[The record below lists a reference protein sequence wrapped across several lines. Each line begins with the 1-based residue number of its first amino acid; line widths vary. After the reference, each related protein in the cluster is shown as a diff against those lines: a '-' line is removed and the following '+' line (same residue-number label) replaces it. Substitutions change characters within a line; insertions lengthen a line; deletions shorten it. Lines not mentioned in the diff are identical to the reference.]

1 MTPAQRRM
9 IVPVA
14 SLVLGILLLAVT
26 AWVTLRSTG
35 PQGSGTPVIGGPF
48 ALISHNGDVITDRD
62 MRGKPFLVFFGF
74 THCPDVCPTALKE
87 ISDVFDAL
95 GPGAKISALFM
106 TVDPERDTPALMKD
120 YVSNFDKRI
129 IGVTGARAA
138 MDAAMKAF
146 RVYARKVPGE
156 AGEYTMDHS
165 TIVYVMDKQGR
176 FVSALN
182 LNRPAKEA
190 AAELR
195 RYL

>member
-14 SLVLGILLLAVT
+14 SLVLGVLLLAVT
-26 AWVTLRSTG
+26 AWVTLRSPG
-35 PQGSGTPVIGGPF
+35 QQGSGTPLIGGPF
-48 ALISHNGDVITDRD
+48 ALISQEGNVITDRD

-74 THCPDVCPTALKE
+74 THCPDVCPTTLKE
-87 ISDVFDAL
+87 ISDVFEAL
-95 GPGAKISALFM
+95 GPDAKISALFV

-129 IGVTGARAA
+129 IGVTGARASI
-138 MDAAMKAF
+138 DATMKSF
-146 RVYARKVPGE
+146 RVYARKVPGQS
-156 AGEYTMDHS
+156 GEYTMDHS

-190 AAELR
+190 AVELKS
-195 RYL
+195 YL